1 LQEENSKKDYYDT
14 IHQFKKTNRY
24 LTNIWKV
31 EQSHTRMLRKRLA
44 EKERRMNSLSADYA
58 IIEKELESLKKKVF
72 LLSKEI
78 N

>member
-1 LQEENSKKDYYDT
+1 LQEESSKKDYDDT
-14 IHQFKKTNRY
+14 ILQFKKTNRY